1 MTINYKEVSTK
12 LYEFFEEIKK
22 EEIIKNLSNGEK
34 FLYFSFEEI
43 LNFDISLS
51 NDFLSNPK
59 DCLMI
64 CEEVLKSFKENP
76 TDKFLPRLT
85 SLPDSE
91 KILIRDIR
99 TDHINKFIYLEG
111 QIRRKTDVRPKLKE
125 IQYLCTNPSCN
136 FYEEKIR
143 VPQLDEKTKELKG
156 CPKCKSPLNIIKQVL
171 VDSQIIV
178 LEEIPEKLKNQA
190 DTTKRINIILEED
203 LVSPFKD
210 NRTNPGSR
218 VKVIGILKEL
228 PKITKTGAKSINY
241 EIVILGNHME
251 SLEDDFS
258 DIKINK
264 EEEEEIKKLAKDESV
279 VDILVDNFSPSIY
292 GNSKIKEAII
302 LQLFGGTKQI
312 KGDGIKVRGDIH
324 ILLIGDPGAAKS
336 QMLKAATQISPRSSY
351 VSGKSASGVGLT
363 ATVVKDELAGGWALE
378 AGSLVLANGG
388 LCAIDEMDKMDESDT
403 SAMHEALEQQTI
415 SISKASIRATLICET
430 TVLGA
435 ANPKFGRFNPYEDIA
450 KQIDFPPALISRF
463 DLIFVLKDI
472 PNKKRDSLISTH
484 ILKSHKDHTR
494 TKRKLDINFL
504 RKYISYSRKQKPE
517 LTNEAIEEI
526 KNFYVNIRGGGD
538 IDNEEELKPVPIT
551 ARQLE
556 AIIRMSESYAKIM
569 LDEKVTKKH
578 TSLAIEMLLDCLQK
592 IGYDPK
598 TGELDIDRIATGVTT
613 SQRTTYKSIRDII
626 DILEKE
632 DEWIKD
638 EDILKR
644 AKDIKID
651 NEDTNKI
658 ITKLKE
664 EGYIFQPRK
673 DKIYKKSL

>member
-1 MTINYKEVSTK
+1 
-12 LYEFFEEIKK
+12 
-22 EEIIKNLSNGEK
+22 
-34 FLYFSFEEI
+34 
-43 LNFDISLS
+43 
-51 NDFLSNPK
+51 
-59 DCLMI
+59 
-64 CEEVLKSFKENP
+64 
-76 TDKFLPRLT
+76 
-85 SLPDSE
+85 
-91 KILIRDIR
+91 
-99 TDHINKFIYLEG
+99 
-111 QIRRKTDVRPKLKE
+111 
-125 IQYLCTNPSCN
+125 
-136 FYEEKIR
+136 
-143 VPQLDEKTKELKG
+143 
-156 CPKCKSPLNIIKQVL
+156 
-171 VDSQIIV
+171 
-178 LEEIPEKLKNQA
+178 
-190 DTTKRINIILEED
+190 
-203 LVSPFKD
+203 
-210 NRTNPGSR
+210 
-218 VKVIGILKEL
+218 
-228 PKITKTGAKSINY
+228 
-241 EIVILGNHME
+241 
-251 SLEDDFS
+251 
-258 DIKINK
+258 
-264 EEEEEIKKLAKDESV
+264 
-279 VDILVDNFSPSIY
+279 
-292 GNSKIKEAII
+292 
-302 LQLFGGTKQI
+302 
-312 KGDGIKVRGDIH
+312 
-324 ILLIGDPGAAKS
+324 
-336 QMLKAATQISPRSSY
+336 MLKAATQISPRSSY